1 MDFSA
6 FLNVLKPFEKL
17 IGAVAPTV
25 ATALGGPLAG
35 NAVGFLMKAL
45 DIDTPEAM
53 AEKLQTQ
60 APDTMLALRQIEVD
74 YQKHL
79 DTLGVDLERI
89 AAGDRDSARNREI
102 QVKDKIPA
110 ILAIGTSLGFFA
122 LITLLIFR
130 EPPAGN
136 QALLNIMTGSLGT
149 AWIGVM
155 AYYFG
160 SSAGSAAKNT
170 IISSMTDGT
179 ANLAAKLAGGFK

>member
-45 DIDTPEAM
+45 DIDTPDAL
-53 AEKLQTQ
+53 AEKLQAQ
-60 APDTMLALRQIEVD
+60 APATMLALRQIEVD

-79 DTLGVDLERI
+79 DDVGVDLERI

-110 ILAIGTSLGFFA
+110 VLAIGTSVGFFG
-122 LITLLIFR
+122 LIAFLIFR
-130 EPPAGN
+130 EPPFGN
-136 QALLNIMTGSLGT
+136 QALLNVMIGSLGT
-149 AWIGVM
+149 AWIGVIS
-155 AYYFG
+155 YYFG
-160 SSAGSAAKNT
+160 SSAGSAAKNNT
-170 IISSMTDGT
+170 IDKLSG
-179 ANLAAKLAGGFK
+179 AK